1 MFNESTIVFSINAPI
16 PNATDA
22 SKNIAMY
29 LNESII
35 DHKKKYAPPNIS
47 SIISAKII
55 KYFAR
60 LKIVFNI
67 FFITCLV
74 VSHNLLVL
82 YYMIK

>member
-1 MFNESTIVFSINAPI
+1 LFNESTTVFSINAPI

-35 DHKKKYAPPNIS
+35 DHIKKYAPPNIR
-47 SIISAKII
+47 INISAKTT

-60 LKIVFNI
+60 LKIVFNV
-67 FFITCLV
+67 FI
-74 VSHNLLVL
+74 
-82 YYMIK
+82 I